1 MTNESQYSPDL
12 KTNVW
17 STPGDDDMMISVI
30 RTSSGTQHWLPV
42 KNPTEALQV
51 CDDIRNQILNTVAIE
66 DISNELGI
74 QDESIYDLDKG
85 YALLCEEQQTSIR
98 MKKTFEHK
106 NTVSYKTCSPNNQ
119 ILQSSSDRSSTIKIN
134 KTELGNAPSEYIYV
148 RISNSAP
155 MV

>member
-85 YALLCEEQQTSIR
+85 YALLCEEQ
-98 MKKTFEHK
+98 
-106 NTVSYKTCSPNNQ
+106 
-119 ILQSSSDRSSTIKIN
+119 
-134 KTELGNAPSEYIYV
+134 
-148 RISNSAP
+148 
-155 MV
+155 